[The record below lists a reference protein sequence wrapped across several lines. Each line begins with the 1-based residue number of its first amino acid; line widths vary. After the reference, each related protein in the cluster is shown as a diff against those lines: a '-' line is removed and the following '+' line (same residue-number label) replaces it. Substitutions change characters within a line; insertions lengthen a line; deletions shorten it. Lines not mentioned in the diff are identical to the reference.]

1 MREGLGDVYGIKAEQ
16 RRLKH
21 ALKKKGKRERPE
33 RANEDEDEGEV
44 LEVVVWRA
52 FNALLRGWLNASSDE
67 TQQPNNTTTLNQH
80 HHNSTP
86 NTTPN
91 NKDTEQSQT
100 DPSKGYNAAVTQSLA
115 LRREMTVAA
124 KL

>member
-21 ALKKKGKRERPE
+21 ALKKKGKRDRPE

-52 FNALLRGWLNASSDE
+52 FNALLRGWLNASSDG
-67 TQQPNNTTTLNQH
+67 TQQPNNTTTLTQH
-80 HHNSTP
+80 HNAIP

-91 NKDTEQSQT
+91 NKDTEQT
-100 DPSKGYNAAVTQSLA
+100 HTNPSKSSHAAVTQSLA